1 MSVKGRVLFLSIL
14 SSLMRII
21 ISAVIVGM
29 GSRILWKVSFRF
41 RPSIE
46 ADLLTVG
53 KKVIDSISYPI
64 NCN

>member
-29 GSRILWKVSFRF
+29 GSEFCGKYISDL
-41 RPSIE
+41 
-46 ADLLTVG
+46 DLLLKMT
-53 KKVIDSISYPI
+53 Y
-64 NCN
+64 

>member
-29 GSRILWKVSFRF
+29 GNEFCGRYFSDL
-41 RPSIE
+41 
-46 ADLLTVG
+46 DLLLKLT
-53 KKVIDSISYPI
+53 Y
-64 NCN
+64 